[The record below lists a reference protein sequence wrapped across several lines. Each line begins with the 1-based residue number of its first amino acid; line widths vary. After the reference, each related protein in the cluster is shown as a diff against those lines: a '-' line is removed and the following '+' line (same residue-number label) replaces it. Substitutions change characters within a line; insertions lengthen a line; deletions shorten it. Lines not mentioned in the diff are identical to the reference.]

1 VLKVRLPDNIFR
13 AYDIRGIVYEGVDE
27 EVGAGLDEGIIQLIG
42 QAIAS
47 EALDLGEKSLI
58 VSADARLSSPA
69 FPDAMIKG
77 ILSTG
82 CNVVNIGVGPTPLMY
97 FATHHLDVHS
107 GVMITGSHNPKN
119 YNGVK
124 IVLSNNCL
132 AADQI
137 TRLKE
142 RILREDF
149 HKGRGSSSILDIAP
163 DYIKTVRQNIQLK
176 KSHKV
181 VIDCGNAVAGNCA
194 SQLFAALG
202 CQVVPLYCE
211 TDGNFPNHH
220 PDPTREENLQDLI
233 ALTNKENAAL
243 GIAFDGD
250 GDRVVLVSNSGK
262 IIDADKMMLTFI
274 EDIVP
279 ENPGAS
285 IIFDVKSSQH
295 LSRTISRLGGKP
307 VMCKSGHSFVKQQM
321 HATGAL
327 LGGEYSAHIFFRHRW
342 YGFDDG
348 MYSAARFLEIMDKNN
363 RSADT
368 LLETCPI
375 TYSTAELYVPVSEEE
390 KFSIMDALLEKL
402 EIPGAHI
409 KRLDGIRAET
419 ENAWGLIRASNTTPN
434 LILRFEADSASALE
448 QIQVVFRQAIMAF
461 FPTLELNFPVPAQD

>member
-1 VLKVRLPDNIFR
+1 
-13 AYDIRGIVYEGVDE
+13 
-27 EVGAGLDEGIIQLIG
+27 
-42 QAIAS
+42 
-47 EALDLGEKSLI
+47 
-58 VSADARLSSPA
+58 
-69 FPDAMIKG
+69 M
-77 ILSTG
+77 
-82 CNVVNIGVGPTPLMY
+82 
-97 FATHHLDVHS
+97 
-107 GVMITGSHNPKN
+107 
-119 YNGVK
+119 
-124 IVLSNNCL
+124 
-132 AADQI
+132 
-137 TRLKE
+137 
-142 RILREDF
+142 
-149 HKGRGSSSILDIAP
+149 
-163 DYIKTVRQNIQLK
+163 
-176 KSHKV
+176 
-181 VIDCGNAVAGNCA
+181 VIDCGNAVAGNFA
-194 SQLFAALG
+194 PQLFAALG

-279 ENPGAS
+279 ENPGGS

-327 LGGEYSAHIFFRHRW
+327 LSGEYSGHIFFRHRL

-348 MYSAARFLEIMDKNN
+348 MYSAARFLEIMDKKN

-368 LLETCPI
+368 LLETYPI

-461 FPTLELNFPVPAQD
+461 FPILELNFPVPAQD